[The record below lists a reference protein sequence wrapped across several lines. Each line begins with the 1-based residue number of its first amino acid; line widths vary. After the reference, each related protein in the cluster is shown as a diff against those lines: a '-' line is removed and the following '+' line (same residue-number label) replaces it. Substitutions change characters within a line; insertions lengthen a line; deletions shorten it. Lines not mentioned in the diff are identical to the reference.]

1 MTVLLITD
9 ERFDQHNMP
18 GHPEHAGRLQA
29 IRQQLLADGLLART
43 LTERGQPVDLD
54 LIRSVHVPE
63 YVAQLERAGQAA
75 STQWLDADTYA
86 TPRSFEIA
94 LLAAGAAT
102 LAVDGVLR
110 GAADQ
115 AIALVRPPGHHAT
128 RARAMGFCLIN
139 NVAVAARFAQRAH
152 RVERIA
158 IVDYDVHH
166 GNGTQDIFYEDP
178 SVLYISTHQSPLYPG
193 TGNLYEM
200 GRAAGEGYTLN
211 VPLPPGVGDEGY
223 EQVFERVVLP
233 ALQRFAPELI
243 LASVGFD
250 AHWADPLAN
259 MTLSLQGYHRL
270 CQRLIEGARA
280 WCRGHIVFVME
291 GGYHLGA
298 LSHGWANIVRATLGD
313 EVFSDPLGLAPTPS
327 RDVSRLVEQV
337 RHTHGLP

>member
-29 IRQQLLADGLLART
+29 VRQQLAADGLLQRT
-43 LTERGQPVDLD
+43 LKAGVQPVGLD
-54 LIRSVHVPE
+54 LVRSVHVPD
-63 YVAQLERAGQAA
+63 YVAQLERTRHT
-75 STQWLDADTYA
+75 SSVQWLDADTYV
-86 TPRSFEIA
+86 TSRSFEIA

-102 LAVDGVLR
+102 AAVDEVLR
-110 GAADQ
+110 GTADQ
-115 AIALVRPPGHHAT
+115 AIALIRPPGHHAT

-139 NVAVAARFAQRAH
+139 NVAVAARFAQQAH
-152 RVERIA
+152 GVERIA

-193 TGNLYEM
+193 TGSLYEM

-211 VPLPPGVGDEGY
+211 IPLPPGVGDEGY
-223 EQVFERVVLP
+223 EQVFERVILP
-233 ALQRFAPELI
+233 ALQRFTPELV
-243 LASVGFD
+243 LVSVGFD

-270 CQRLIEGARA
+270 SQLLIEGART
-280 WCRGHIVFVME
+280 WSEGRIVFVME
-291 GGYHLGA
+291 GGYHLEA

-313 EVFSDPLGLAPTPS
+313 TDVADPLGPAPVPS

>member
-9 ERFDQHNMP
+9 ERFDQHDMP

-29 IRQQLLADGLLART
+29 VRQQLVADDLLERT
-43 LTERGQPVDLD
+43 LTEKAQPVDLD
-54 LIRSVHVPE
+54 LVRSVHVPE
-63 YVAQLERAGQAA
+63 YVAQLERTAHTTA
-75 STQWLDADTYA
+75 SQWLDADTYA
-86 TPRSFEIA
+86 TPRSFEVA

-102 LAVDGVLR
+102 LAVGGVLK
-110 GAADQ
+110 GTADR

-139 NVAVAARFAQRAH
+139 NIAVAARFAQQVH

-166 GNGTQDIFYEDP
+166 GNGTQDIFYEDS

-193 TGNLYEM
+193 TGSLYEM
-200 GRAAGEGYTLN
+200 GRAGGEGCTLN
-211 VPLPPGVGDEGY
+211 IPLPPGVGDEGY
-223 EQVFERVVLP
+223 ERVFERVILP

-270 CQRLIEGARA
+270 CQLLIESARD
-280 WCRGHIVFVME
+280 CCKGRIVFVME

-313 EVFSDPLGLAPTPS
+313 ADFSDPLGPAPAPS
-327 RDVSRLVEQV
+327 RDVSRLIEQV